1 MGAQHAKPDME
12 LMTIMTNIMVAE
24 CFQAIKYQVL
34 AGNPHRQTIAM
45 APLLGQPMLQAQ
57 NPFQIAVAAG
67 FQQLGI
73 VFNPADVAFQLQPA
87 MTWETF
93 SQSIQ
98 DHMTLDPK
106 HGIHSALSIR
116 SQPSVNTAS
125 LANSSTSSSSSLS
138 LFSSH
143 DSFPEPKRQHREPDS
158 TAYAANATP
167 SYEELQTKVAEY
179 ERQTKPYD
187 GGYQYPPQHQ
197 PQQPN
202 YQQIQQYWQQ
212 GAQFPPRHDSYAPRG
227 GAAGGRSQQPAHDGY
242 QQQQQ
247 QQGHGGY
254 NRDNQQQLQRGRG
267 RRPNL
272 GRRNHYLARVNGAA
286 IYLND
291 HEYEQSYNKTY
302 PEDDE
307 WEPDPGSI

>member
-1 MGAQHAKPDME
+1 
-12 LMTIMTNIMVAE
+12 
-24 CFQAIKYQVL
+24 
-34 AGNPHRQTIAM
+34 
-45 APLLGQPMLQAQ
+45 
-57 NPFQIAVAAG
+57 
-67 FQQLGI
+67 
-73 VFNPADVAFQLQPA
+73 
-87 MTWETF
+87 
-93 SQSIQ
+93 
-98 DHMTLDPK
+98 MTLDPK
-106 HGIHSALSIR
+106 HGVHSALSIR
-116 SQPSVNTAS
+116 IKSTVNAAS
-125 LANSSTSSSSSLS
+125 LENPSSSSSS
-138 LFSSH
+138 SSSSSFFSSH
-143 DSFPEPKRQHREPDS
+143 DSFPEPKRQHLEPDG
-158 TAYAANATP
+158 TAYAANAAP
-167 SYEELQTKVAEY
+167 SYEELQARVAEY
-179 ERQTKPYD
+179 ERQTQPYD
-187 GGYQYPPQHQ
+187 GGFQYLPQHQ
-197 PQQPN
+197 PQQPK
-202 YQQIQQYWQQ
+202 YQQFQQIQQYWQQ

-242 QQQQQ
+242 QQQPQQQQ